1 MYVRMLCGGV
11 RHHGGHGLHH
21 AEVRHLPLSLEHI
34 TSHRGTFCA
43 PLIAGVNTCV
53 TLHVPHP
60 LPRPPILLLH
70 GSFTSLPQPPASSPP
85 LLNPPPPTIQDPSF
99 PPEACLHSSGCMFFL
114 PLHRGSS
121 ACSIGRW
128 LRFLLR
134 VDRRGLLLTLHVYS
148 ICAGGRNLGQGLE
161 LASDGTTL
169 FLQALLLHTLGC
181 GAC

>member
-1 MYVRMLCGGV
+1 MSPYTFLT
-11 RHHGGHGLHH
+11 
-21 AEVRHLPLSLEHI
+21 P
-34 TSHRGTFCA
+34 SH
-43 PLIAGVNTCV
+43 P
-53 TLHVPHP
+53 PP
-60 LPRPPILLLH
+60 PPILLLH

-85 LLNPPPPTIQDPSF
+85 LLNPPPPTFQDPSF